1 MSETKFSSHL
11 TDDMARR
18 LILGTAQFGMSY
30 GVTNR
35 HGQVSARDVR
45 EILSYARDA
54 GILLVD
60 TAAGYGASEAS
71 LGECLPD
78 FPEIGVVTKTA
89 VIANPTI
96 GVDEMR
102 KIEDGVLHSVETLRR
117 PRLDGLLVHT
127 GSDLLKPGGE
137 TLAEYLVSL
146 KSDGRVGRVGVSV
159 YDASEIDRI
168 LEVFQ
173 PDIVQVPLNIFDQ
186 RLIRSGHIRALQSA
200 GIEVHARSAFL
211 QGILLAEPAGLPTYF
226 QGFDRIFA
234 KYFGFLHDTR
244 LTPLAACMGFMMQQ
258 SGADRVIIGVT
269 TRSELAGILAALPPG
284 MTLPSMDML
293 ACDVKQLIDPRGWP
307 KLREDG
313 EAARQ

>member
-1 MSETKFSSHL
+1 MSDTKFSSHL
-11 TDDMARR
+11 KDNTAGR
-18 LILGTAQFGMSY
+18 LILGTVQFGMPY

-35 HGQVSARDVR
+35 RGQVSADEVR
-45 EILSYARDA
+45 KILSDARDA
-54 GILLVD
+54 GVSFVD
-60 TAAGYGASEAS
+60 TAAGYGTSEAS

-78 FPEIGVVTKTA
+78 FPEIGVVTKTV
-89 VIANPTI
+89 VIASPTI

-102 KIEDGVLHSVETLRR
+102 KIEEGILHSAEMLRR
-117 PRLDGLLVHT
+117 PHLDGLLVHS
-127 GSDLLKPGGE
+127 GSDLLKAGGK
-137 TLAEYLVSL
+137 TLAEYLLSV

-168 LEVFQ
+168 LEIFQ
-173 PDIVQVPLNIFDQ
+173 PDIIQVPLNIFDQ

-211 QGILLAEPAGLPTYF
+211 QGILLAESSSLPTYF

-234 KYFGFLHDTR
+234 TYSEFLRETR

-269 TRSELAGILAALPPG
+269 TRSELAGIFAALPTG
-284 MTLPSMDML
+284 IALPPMDML
-293 ACDVKQLIDPRGWP
+293 ASDAKELIDPRVWP
-307 KLREDG
+307 KLRDDK
-313 EAARQ
+313 EAAKQ